1 MRELRR
7 GAVPSS
13 QFSHCVQSLSTTC
26 ALLSLAPLTSLV
38 TLSRGHPGQA
48 QPFQDAF
55 VSYPDAPTAN
65 TWPTTMDTPWRHSLD
80 FSACDPVSE
89 ISVLASRPRLH
100 IGLFR
105 GDSVQLSPRNLNVLG
120 TGLFSVLQARGWLW
134 WRCSHQWFGL
144 YWCMPSLGS
153 QQH

>member
-1 MRELRR
+1 MRVVELEILFTTLSVPGRR
-7 GAVPSS
+7 ISCAPAHTHVAYPTPHTVPSAS
-13 QFSHCVQSLSTTC
+13 VWTCVCEEAHVHSL
-26 ALLSLAPLTSLV
+26 
-38 TLSRGHPGQA
+38 G
-48 QPFQDAF
+48 
-55 VSYPDAPTAN
+55 
-65 TWPTTMDTPWRHSLD
+65 TPWRHSLD
-80 FSACDPVSE
+80 FSSCDPVSE

-100 IGLFR
+100 IGQFR
-105 GDSVQLSPRNLNVLG
+105 GDSVQLSPLNLNVLG